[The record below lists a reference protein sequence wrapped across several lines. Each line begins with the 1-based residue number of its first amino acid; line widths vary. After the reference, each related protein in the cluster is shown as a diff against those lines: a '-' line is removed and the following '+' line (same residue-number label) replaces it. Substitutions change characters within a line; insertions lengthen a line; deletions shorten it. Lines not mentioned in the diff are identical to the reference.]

1 MTRPAPQNRDDG
13 TIIEEGPKRQS
24 PASAERTLD
33 GETEQIA
40 SDATLAPD
48 ASDRSDLTLGAEP
61 DRSDLTLGAEPDR
74 SDLTLGAEPDRSDL
88 TLGAEPDRSDL
99 TLGAEPDRSD
109 LTLGAEPDRSDLTLP
124 AEGGAHAADD
134 RTLGPNDAEDPGM
147 TLAPGGESDDSGATV
162 GPESAPDDGA
172 TLAPGESPA
181 RVDATALMSK
191 PASRQV
197 QATAVRQPGEP
208 SKPGQTHKNASQS
221 AASAKE
227 DRNRVPQVA
236 GYEMM
241 GELGRG
247 GMGVVYRAKQVA
259 LNRVVALKMVLNSQA
274 SDAELDRF
282 RLEARAVALVQHPGI
297 VQVYDVGEHKGLP
310 YFSLEFV
317 AGGPLDSKLKGE
329 PQDFKFTA
337 TTMEKICRAMGYA
350 HSKKIIHRDLK
361 PANILLTK
369 EGEPKVTD
377 FGLAKEMDSDEGHT
391 RTGSIMGTP
400 SYMPPEQ
407 AEGQAKTLNHLA
419 DIYSL
424 GAMMYEFLTGRP
436 PFKGRTLLETL
447 EHVKKKDPVPPVQL
461 QPDAPIDLQ
470 TICLKAL
477 EKDPAK
483 RYQSAED
490 MADDLA
496 AFSRGDPIK
505 ARPISLAQKIWRW
518 SVRNKA
524 QAALVAVGTVFII
537 ATLLGSVAING
548 LYAVAENQ
556 RKAAERRR
564 DNDRSTAQKLLD
576 TATNEAGQKKWS
588 DARQNYENALTA
600 IRNDAELADMRKLI
614 EEGLAIAEE
623 HVNTDAKLSV
633 FREQFSLALYEL
645 TGQSGRG
652 EKQSYELSRLHAKSA
667 LSQFQVD
674 PDGPTIDPVFGA
686 HFSEKDKPEILRG
699 CSELLVVLADTWSL
713 SNIEKSRELLEKAR
727 REAKRA
733 GVSIE
738 KAYFLKM
745 ARYTQLASLGKDEEY
760 LTKAKADIENYHTEA
775 AKVKPSSAYEYFLVG
790 DEEFKEQQY
799 DKAAHSFQQALL
811 IDPNDFFCHFFL
823 GICHLVRDQYAAAQA
838 SFLAALSIRNDFQYT
853 NLFLGVCAGKM
864 GDFDE
869 AERLLADSKFTT
881 ENRLPLLV
889 NRAVIRYDHGD
900 NALAIDDLQAALK
913 IERTNKILVNLATV
927 YFVGEKRPEMA
938 EPLLREAMT
947 LNPNDPRAPRLLA
960 KIIAERADSEKDPA
974 TAKVTRTEAIA
985 LLRKAIPNLVSGT
998 PEAASTAAQQGLLL
1012 MQTGDLESARAALT
1026 RATVDNRSIPKP
1038 WLDRGQVAFALA
1050 VASSQKQGKPDT
1062 ALYKEAIDCF
1072 DQYLVHAA
1080 LPLPKG
1086 VQQDNENMRAFKG
1099 LALER
1104 KATAMMILNDSNGA
1118 LAAQSEAVVADPNQA
1133 SLRRNRGWNLMNG
1146 WRKLALADFE
1156 AGLKTDQGPNRAD
1169 LLLGRSYLLAMEGK
1183 IDEALASEADYT
1195 KVSDGKP
1202 AAMLNYGTVYAQAFE
1217 AARRSGNTAKA
1228 DDLLKRLLK
1237 LLENQTMRFP
1247 EKVRANAW
1255 AAFQADEGFD
1265 PIRGIPAFVELNK
1278 KLSAVPPSK
1287 PTAP

>member
-1 MTRPAPQNRDDG
+1 MTRPDPRNRDDG
-13 TIIEEGPKRQS
+13 TILEQGQRPDS
-24 PASAERTLD
+24 TSHAEHTLA
-33 GETEQIA
+33 GATEHIA
-40 SDATLAPD
+40 SDATLGPDGPVASSLNDRTLAPD
-48 ASDRSDLTLGAEP
+48 A
-61 DRSDLTLGAEPDR
+61 
-74 SDLTLGAEPDRSDL
+74 PDRSDL

-124 AEGGAHAADD
+124 ADGGAPAADD
-134 RTLGPNDAEDPGM
+134 RTLGPNDADDPGM

-191 PASRQV
+191 PASRAAA
-197 QATAVRQPGEP
+197 ATAMRQPGEP
-208 SKPGQTHKNASQS
+208 SKTGQTHKNPSQS
-221 AASAKE
+221 VASSKE

-483 RYQSAED
+483 RYQSAEE

-524 QAALVAVGTVFII
+524 QAALVAVGSVFII
-537 ATLLGSVAING
+537 ASLLGSVAING
-548 LYAVAENQ
+548 LYALAENQ

-564 DNDRSTAQKLLD
+564 DNDRSTAQKLFD
-576 TATNEAGQKKWS
+576 TANSEANQKKWS
-588 DARQNYENALTA
+588 DARQNYENALNA
-600 IRNDAELADMRKLI
+600 IRNDTELADMRKLV
-614 EEGLAIAEE
+614 EEGMAIAEE
-623 HVNTDAKLSV
+623 HVNTDTKLAI
-633 FREQFSLALYEL
+633 FREKFSLALYEL

-652 EKQSYELSRLHAKSA
+652 EKQSYELSRQHAKSA
-667 LSQFQVD
+667 LSQFEVD

-686 HFSEKDKPEILRG
+686 HFAQKDKPEILRG
-699 CSELLVVLADTWSL
+699 CAELLVVLADTWSL

-733 GVSIE
+733 GVGIE

-760 LTKAKADIENYHTEA
+760 LIQAKADIEKYHAEA
-775 AKVKPSSAYEYFLVG
+775 AKVKPTSAYEYFLVG

-799 DKAAHSFQQALL
+799 EKAAHSFQQALL
-811 IDPNDFFCHFFL
+811 IDPDDFFSHFFL

-864 GDFDE
+864 GDFEE
-869 AERLLADSKFTT
+869 AERLLADGKFTT

-913 IERTNKILVNLATV
+913 IERTNKILTNLATV
-927 YFVGEKRPEMA
+927 LFIGEKRPDSA

-947 LNPNDPRAPRLLA
+947 LNSNDARAPRMLA
-960 KIIAERADSEKDPA
+960 KLLAERADSEKDPA
-974 TAKVTRTEAIA
+974 TAKTTRAEAIS
-985 LLRKAIPNLVSGT
+985 LLRKATPNLVSGT
-998 PEAASTAAQQGLLL
+998 SDAAASAAQEGFLL
-1012 MQTGDLESARAALT
+1012 MQIGDLESARTALT
-1026 RATVDNRSIPKP
+1026 RATVENRSVPKP

-1050 VASSQKQGKPDT
+1050 KASSQKLGKIDIG
-1062 ALYKEAIDCF
+1062 LYKEAIDCF
-1072 DQYLVHAA
+1072 DNYLIHAA

-1086 VQQDNENMRAFKG
+1086 VPQDNENLRAFKG

-1104 KATAMMILNDSNGA
+1104 KATALMILNDANGA
-1118 LAAQSEAVVADPNQA
+1118 LAAQSEAVVADPTQA

-1156 AGLKTDQGPNRAD
+1156 AGLKTDQGANRAD
-1169 LLLGRSYLLAMEGK
+1169 LLLGRSYVLAMEGK
-1183 IDEALASEADYT
+1183 IDEALASEAEYIKAT
-1195 KVSDGKP
+1195 EGKP
-1202 AAMLNYGTVYAQAFE
+1202 AAMLNFGTVYAQAFE
-1217 AARRSGNTAKA
+1217 AARRSGNNPKA
-1228 DDLLKRLLK
+1228 EDLLKRLLS
-1237 LLENQTMRFP
+1237 LIETQTMRFP
-1247 EKVRANAW
+1247 EQVRAKTW
-1255 AAFQADEGFD
+1255 AAFRADEGFE
-1265 PIRGIPAFVELNK
+1265 PIRGIPAFVELDK
-1278 KLSAVPPSK
+1278 KISAAPTTK
-1287 PTAP
+1287 PARP